1 MGQLIHMVR
10 AKLSSLVVPALCAV
24 GAFAQT
30 GPATYWVQFTDKS
43 NTPYTLSAPE
53 QFLSARSLARRQKQS
68 IALDETDLPVDPAY
82 VAALLSAGD
91 FELVHTSKWFNAV
104 TIRST
109 DTLALDTIGAL
120 PFVLQ
125 IRQSRPAG
133 TDPVPSVGS
142 AKYASFLKQE
152 IGDEYATRYGAS
164 FRQIEMM
171 NGHLL
176 HEAGAEGQGMLIGVL
191 DSGFDQADSLATF
204 EGLRARGGIVLARDM
219 AYHDGDVYSDNY
231 HGRSVLSV
239 MAGHW
244 PGRLLGTAPGAD
256 YVLLRTEVAESEY
269 LWEEDNWIAGA
280 ELCDSIGCD
289 VLNTSLGY
297 TQFDDSLTDHAY
309 ADMDG
314 HTTRISIAATMAAR
328 KGMIPVNSAGNS
340 GHDDWRFIGAPADA
354 DSILAVGAV
363 GNDRIIA
370 GYSSYGPSSDGRV
383 KPDVAATGYATIGLG
398 VSGTQVQPI
407 NGTSFSGP
415 LVAGLVACLWQ
426 LHPDRSGQE
435 IVQAVRRSA
444 SQFDAPDDRKG
455 FGIPDFH
462 RAHLLLS
469 GIDRTGLESNIVF
482 GTWPSPFIDVFHV
495 ELFTGDATQLDLTL
509 YDTMGRPAWRATD
522 FLEPDTY
529 KVVRVGDA
537 NLRSLPAGA
546 YVLDLWLGA
555 INQRAVVVKE

>member
-1 MGQLIHMVR
+1 MAI
-10 AKLSSLVVPALCAV
+10 
-24 GAFAQT
+24 GASAQT
-30 GPATYWVQFTDKS
+30 GPATYWVQFTDKA
-43 NTPYTLSAPE
+43 NTPYSLGAPE
-53 QFLSARSLARRQKQS
+53 QFLGPRSLERRQKQG
-68 IALDETDLPVDPAY
+68 IALDESDLPVDPAY
-82 VAALLSAGD
+82 VSALLAAGD
-91 FELVHTSKWFNAV
+91 FELVNVSKWFNAA

-125 IRQSRPAG
+125 MRQSRPAG
-133 TDPVPSVGS
+133 PDTVASVGTG
-142 AKYASFLKQE
+142 KYGSFMKQE
-152 IGDEYATRYGAS
+152 IGDDYATRYGAS

-176 HEAGAEGQGMLIGVL
+176 HDAGAEGHGMLIGVL
-191 DSGFDQADSLATF
+191 DSGFDQADSLHTF
-204 EGLRARGGIVLARDM
+204 KELRERGGIVLARDM

-239 MAGHW
+239 MAGRW
-244 PGRLLGTAPGAD
+244 PGKLLGTAPAAD

-297 TQFDDSLTDHAY
+297 TRFDDSLTDHAY

-314 HTTRISIAATMAAR
+314 RTARISIAANMAAR

-340 GHDDWRFIGAPADA
+340 GHDDWRYIGAPADA

-370 GYSSYGPSSDGRV
+370 GYSSFGPSADGRV

-426 LHPDRSGQE
+426 LHPERSAQE
-435 IVQAVRRSA
+435 VVQAVRRSA
-444 SQFDAPDDRKG
+444 SQHSAPDDRKG
-455 FGIPDFH
+455 YGIPDFH

-469 GIDRTGLESNIVF
+469 GTDRTGLESNIVF

-495 ELFTGDATQLDLTL
+495 ELFTGEATQLDLTL
-509 YDTMGRPAWRATD
+509 YDTMGRAAWRATD

-529 KVVRVGDA
+529 KIVRVGDA
-537 NLRSLPAGA
+537 ALRALPAGA

-555 INQRAVVVKE
+555 INQRSVVVKE

>member
-1 MGQLIHMVR
+1 MFRL
-10 AKLSSLVVPALCAV
+10 KLPALVLPALCAI
-24 GAFAQT
+24 GALAQT
-30 GPATYWVQFTDKS
+30 GPATYWVQFTDKTS
-43 NTPYTLSAPE
+43 TPYTLSAPE
-53 QFLSARSLARRQKQS
+53 EFLSARSLDRRQQQG
-68 IALDETDLPVDPAY
+68 IALDESDLPVDPAY
-82 VAALLSAGD
+82 VSALLAAGD
-91 FELVHTSKWFNAV
+91 FELVNVSKWFNAV

-109 DTLALDTIGAL
+109 DTLALDTIGSL
-120 PFVLQ
+120 PFVQ
-125 IRQSRPAG
+125 QMRQSRPAG
-133 TDPVPSVGS
+133 PDPIASVGTV
-142 AKYASFLKQE
+142 KYASFLKQE
-152 IGDEYATRYGAS
+152 VGDEYATRYGAS

-176 HEAGAEGQGMLIGVL
+176 HDAGAEGQGLLIGVL
-191 DSGFDQADSLATF
+191 DSGFDQADSLHTF
-204 EGLRARGGIVLARDM
+204 KELRERGGIVLTRDM
-219 AYHDGDVYSDNY
+219 AYQDGDVYSDNY

-289 VLNTSLGY
+289 VLSTSLGY
-297 TQFDDSLTDHAY
+297 TQFDDSLTDHTY
-309 ADMDG
+309 TDMDG
-314 HTTRISIAATMAAR
+314 RSTRISIAATMAAR

-370 GYSSYGPSSDGRV
+370 GYSSYGPSFDGRV

-444 SQFDAPDDRKG
+444 SQYDSPDDRKG
-455 FGIPDFH
+455 YGIPDFY
-462 RAHLLLS
+462 RAHLLL
-469 GIDRTGLESNIVF
+469 GGTDRTGLESNIVF

-495 ELFTGDATQLDLTL
+495 ELFTGAATQLDLVL
-509 YDTMGRPAWRATD
+509 YDTMGRVAWRATD

-529 KVVRVGDA
+529 KIVRVGDA
-537 NLRSLPAGA
+537 TLRSLPAGA

-555 INQRAVVVKE
+555 INQRSVVVKE